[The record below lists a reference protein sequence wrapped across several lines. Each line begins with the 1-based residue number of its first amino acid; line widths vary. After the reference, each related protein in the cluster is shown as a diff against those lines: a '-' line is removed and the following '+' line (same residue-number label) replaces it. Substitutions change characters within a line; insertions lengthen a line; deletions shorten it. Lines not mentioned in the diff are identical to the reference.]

1 MSWHEGLQ
9 VLQSLR
15 NPAGLP
21 LEKCSSWNQ
30 FDFLVPILLANACV
44 SDPIRIVYLCL
55 CPYLCII
62 LCFVELRQL
71 LLRAESEN
79 HACVRACVRAC
90 VGGWVGGCVCVCACV
105 RASVRLCVC
114 VSACVRASVRLCVC
128 VSASLRL
135 CVCVSVSLRLCVC
148 VSVSLRLCVCVSV
161 SLRLCVCA
169 CVRLCLCL
177 CLCLSV
183 CLSVTLLPTH
193 FHPFPA
199 DSEEQGRNGRR
210 RTLEAL
216 FHACGMPLLW
226 SSRINQNCGITK
238 NVSWKRYWYFA
249 LHPWVQRMCRL
260 PALYCTPHIKVPGTL
275 FAWNP
280 EVEKNLT
287 NYSNLF
293 VSQRWD

>member
-79 HACVRACVRAC
+79 HVCVRACVR
-90 VGGWVGGCVCVCACV
+90 GWVGV
-105 RASVRLCVC
+105 
-114 VSACVRASVRLCVC
+114 
-128 VSASLRL
+128 
-135 CVCVSVSLRLCVC
+135 
-148 VSVSLRLCVCVSV
+148 
-161 SLRLCVCA
+161 
-169 CVRLCLCL
+169 CLCL

-183 CLSVTLLPTH
+183 CLSPYSPLISIHFLLIQRSKAETEGAAPLRRC
-193 FHPFPA
+193 FMLAECLCFDLPELIRIVV
-199 DSEEQGRNGRR
+199 SR
-210 RTLEAL
+210 RTFLEKGTGTSHCTLECSACVGFRHCTAL
-216 FHACGMPLLW
+216 RT
-226 SSRINQNCGITK
+226 SRCQ
-238 NVSWKRYWYFA
+238 
-249 LHPWVQRMCRL
+249 
-260 PALYCTPHIKVPGTL
+260 ALYL
-275 FAWNP
+275 P
-280 EVEKNLT
+280 ETQKL
-287 NYSNLF
+287 
-293 VSQRWD
+293 RRI

>member
-1 MSWHEGLQ
+1 MAWHEGLQ

-30 FDFLVPILLANACV
+30 FDFLVPKLLANACV
-44 SDPIRIVYLCL
+44 SDPIRIVYLWL

-62 LCFVELRQL
+62 LCLVELRQL

-79 HACVRACVRAC
+79 H
-90 VGGWVGGCVCVCACV
+90 VCVC
-105 RASVRLCVC
+105 
-114 VSACVRASVRLCVC
+114 
-128 VSASLRL
+128 
-135 CVCVSVSLRLCVC
+135 
-148 VSVSLRLCVCVSV
+148 
-161 SLRLCVCA
+161 
-169 CVRLCLCL
+169 
-177 CLCLSV
+177 
-183 CLSVTLLPTH
+183 VTLLPTH

-199 DSEEQGRNGRR
+199 DSEEQGRNGRH

-287 NYSNLF
+287 N
-293 VSQRWD
+293 